1 MAPMTPAQISAR
13 LDRILW
19 KVEKPARYT
28 GGEWNSITK
37 DWDNTPVRIAL
48 TFPDTYE
55 LGMSNLG
62 LMLLYDIVNRQPDML
77 AERAYA
83 PWIDMEAAMRREG
96 IPLFSLEN
104 RRPLSEFDII
114 GFGLPYEQLFTNVLN
129 CLDLAGIP
137 LRSSQRGSNHP
148 LIIAGGSASTNP
160 EPMWPFIDAFL
171 LGEGEEAILEIAHV
185 VQAWK
190 EDLSQRSSHPQA
202 RTEHESMRSSHPQ
215 VRTDA
220 APGDAALLVGGDAQV
235 RTDAAPGG
243 AALLVGGDAQVS
255 GTQAPSSRNDLLR
268 RLAYIPGVYV
278 PSFYEAEYH
287 ADGTLAATRPR
298 TAYADVA
305 PPVVVKR
312 IVTTL
317 PPPTTDFI
325 VPYIDVVHNRAA
337 IEIQRGCTRGCRF
350 CHAGMAYRPVRERP
364 VQEVLDAVDRMIGS
378 CGFEEV
384 SFLSLSSSDYT
395 YIGDLVRSVVE
406 KHGSDKLSIGL
417 PSLRIESFSV
427 DLMNL
432 LEKGRRRSGFTFAPE
447 AATDRLRDVI
457 NKPIATD
464 DLLRTAEEVYS
475 RGWTTIKMYFMIG
488 HPTQT
493 DEDVEAIADLAWE
506 VMKVGRRTIGK
517 KAKVRIGVSTLVPK
531 PHTPFQWVPL
541 EDEATIRRQIAH
553 LQDRLRGPGFHFN
566 WNNPRETLME
576 AYLSRGDRRLAG
588 VIERAW
594 QLGARFDAWGDQ
606 FRDDAW
612 MQAFTEA
619 GLDPDWYAR
628 RARPV
633 DEVMPWDHLSLGLK
647 KDFLVQE
654 YQHSLVGAVV
664 DDCRDHCFSCGILGQ
679 FKTQRRGTPEDAWG
693 CPALGKSATHNQPVD
708 VTPIP
713 LYVNDTMSPDLAPLF
728 GPRVPQLAGGT
739 VGQRLDARIA
749 VHE

>member
-1 MAPMTPAQISAR
+1 MNTWTPARIRAR

-19 KVEKPARYT
+19 KVQKPPRYT
-28 GGEWNSITK
+28 GGEHNSVTK
-37 DWDNTPVRIAL
+37 DWDAIPMRLAL

-83 PWIDMEAAMRREG
+83 PWVDMEAFMRQEAM
-96 IPLFSLEN
+96 PLFSLET
-104 RRPLSEFDII
+104 RHPLRDFDVI
-114 GFGLPYEQLFTNVLN
+114 GFGLPYEQLFTNTLN

-137 LRSSQRGSNHP
+137 LRTADRSPDDP
-148 LIIAGGSASTNP
+148 LILAGGSAGTNP

-171 LGEGEEAILEIAHV
+171 IGEGEEVILEILRAQ
-185 VQAWK
+185 QAWK
-190 EDLSQRSSHPQA
+190 RARQA
-202 RTEHESMRSSHPQ
+202 DPAAVTRT
-215 VRTDA
+215 
-220 APGDAALLVGGDAQV
+220 
-235 RTDAAPGG
+235 
-243 AALLVGGDAQVS
+243 
-255 GTQAPSSRNDLLR
+255 DLLR
-268 RLAYIPGVYV
+268 RMAAIPGVYI
-278 PSFYEAEYH
+278 PSFYEAAYH
-287 ADGTLAATRPR
+287 ADGKLIATTLRPEF
-298 TAYADVA
+298 AGAA
-305 PPVVVKR
+305 PPVVTKR
-312 IVTTL
+312 IVATL

-325 VPYIDVVHNRAA
+325 VPYLDVVHNRAA

-364 VQEVLDAVDRMIGS
+364 VQEVLEAVDKMIAS

-395 YIGDLVRSVVE
+395 YIGELVKAVVD
-406 KHGSDKLSIGL
+406 KHGADKLSIGL

-464 DLLRTAEEVYS
+464 DLLKTAEEVYS

-493 DEDVEAIADLAWE
+493 DEDVTAIADLAWA
-506 VMKVGRRTIGK
+506 VMRVGRRIMGK
-517 KAKVRIGVSTLVPK
+517 KAKVRVGVSTLVPK

-541 EDEATIRRQIAH
+541 EAEETVRRQIAY
-553 LQDRLRGPGFHFN
+553 LQDSLRGVGFHFN

-576 AYLSRGDRRLAG
+576 AYLSRGDRRLAD

-594 QLGARFDAWGDQ
+594 QLGAKFDAWGDQ

-612 MQAFTEA
+612 MQAFAEQ

-628 RARPV
+628 RSRST
-633 DEVMPWDHLSLGLK
+633 DEVMPWDHISLGLNK
-647 KDFLVQE
+647 EFLIQE
-654 YQHSLVGAVV
+654 YQNSQIGAVI

-679 FKTQRRGTPEDAWG
+679 FKEQRRGTDEEAWG
-693 CPALGKSATHNQPVD
+693 CPALGKSAQHNQPVSIM
-708 VTPIP
+708 PIP
-713 LYVNDTMSPDLAPLF
+713 LYVNPDMSPDLAAQF

-739 VGQRLDARIA
+739 VNQRLS
-749 VHE
+749 